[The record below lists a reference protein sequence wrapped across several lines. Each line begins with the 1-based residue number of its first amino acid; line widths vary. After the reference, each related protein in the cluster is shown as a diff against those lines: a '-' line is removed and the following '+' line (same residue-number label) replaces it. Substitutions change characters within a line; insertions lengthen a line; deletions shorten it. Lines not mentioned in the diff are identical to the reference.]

1 MEDIK
6 FSFKTQYDFKTFIR
20 ISRAAR
26 KTVRKQSL
34 LLIYF
39 CALVAGI
46 AFVIKYFPK
55 EGMELSLSTVI
66 ICIAFCL
73 MIVALLFQ
81 DVIEASFFKRATK
94 TEDMA
99 VTTEFGDE
107 EYIFRSE
114 GGEINC
120 KYSDIEALVEIK
132 EGFILC
138 LGNNIYK
145 MLPKETLTGGNIED
159 FKVFIEKKT
168 GKAIQLV
175 K

>member
-6 FSFKTQYDFKTFIR
+6 FSFKTQYDFTTFIR

-26 KTVRKQSL
+26 KTVRKQSS
-34 LLIYF
+34 LILNL
-39 CALVAGI
+39 CSIVAGV
-46 AFVIKYFPK
+46 ALVIKYFPK
-55 EGMELSLSTVI
+55 EGMEISLSMV
-66 ICIAFCL
+66 
-73 MIVALLFQ
+73 MIWITFALLLIALLFQ

-94 TEDMA
+94 PENMA
-99 VTTEFGDE
+99 GTTEFGDE
-107 EYIFRSE
+107 GYILRSE
-114 GGEINC
+114 GGDINC

-145 MLPKETLTGGNIED
+145 MLPKETLTGGNVED
-159 FKVFIEKKT
+159 FKAFIEQKT
-168 GKAIQLV
+168 GKSIQLV

>member
-26 KTVRKQSL
+26 KTVRKQSS
-34 LLIYF
+34 LILNI
-39 CALVAGI
+39 CSIIAGVALMV
-46 AFVIKYFPK
+46 KYFPK
-55 EGMELSLSTVI
+55 DGMELSLSTVI

-94 TEDMA
+94 PENMA

-107 EYIFRSE
+107 EYVLRSE
-114 GGEINC
+114 GGESNC

-145 MLPKETLTGGNIED
+145 MLPKETLTGGNIDD
-159 FKVFIEKKT
+159 FKSFIEKKT
-168 GKAIQLV
+168 GKSIQLV